1 MTAGVARMF
10 FLSDVPRAYDGMLPW
25 MAVLWLFS
33 LLLPLLSVDRF
44 KQGCQD

>member
-1 MTAGVARMF
+1 MTKNTKLTALLLA
-10 FLSDVPRAYDGMLPW
+10 
-25 MAVLWLFS
+25 MA

>member
-25 MAVLWLFS
+25 MAALWLFS

>member
-1 MTAGVARMF
+1 MKKLIV
-10 FLSDVPRAYDGMLPW
+10 FLLGMLPW